1 VREIDAAAAA
11 AAGEVEWKWD
21 GKGAGKGEASFFLL
35 PLSSP
40 SVLVKRLRNIWKGC
54 FPSLL

>member
-1 VREIDAAAAA
+1 VREIDAAA